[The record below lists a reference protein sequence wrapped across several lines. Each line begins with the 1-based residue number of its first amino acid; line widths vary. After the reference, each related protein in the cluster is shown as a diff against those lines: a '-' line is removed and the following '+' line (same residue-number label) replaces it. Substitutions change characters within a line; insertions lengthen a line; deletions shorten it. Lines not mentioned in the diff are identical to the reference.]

1 MRALEESIRRDGVKY
16 PILILPDGRIID
28 GYHRWR
34 IAGDECPYEVLNIS
48 EDKAFILGIALNL
61 ARRHLSF
68 EQIREIHE
76 RLRHNKELRKQVAI
90 ELRKQGKTQAEVA
103 AIVGVHPRTVDEW
116 ESDISNFKNEN
127 ANTPDLRYKIPK
139 GAQEEI
145 YKRYK
150 SGESQ
155 KKLAVEF
162 KISQGRVSQIV
173 KKIEREKERAAKEAE
188 EVKRAEV
195 EAVVVH
201 ADALKWLHTLED
213 ASFDCL
219 LTDPP
224 YSTDGVR

>member
-1 MRALEESIRRDGVKY
+1 MEESIRRDGVKY

-28 GYHRWR
+28 GYHRWL

-61 ARRHLSF
+61 ARRHLSP

-76 RLRHNKELRKQVAI
+76 RLRRDRELRKQVAV
-90 ELRKQGKTQAEVA
+90 ELRRQGKTLSETA
-103 AIVGVHPRTVDEW
+103 AVVGVDKSTVSKWTKELLGVEFSTPSKVEVKVTDEA
-116 ESDISNFKNEN
+116 K
-127 ANTPDLRYKIPK
+127 R
-139 GAQEEI
+139 EI
-145 YKRYK
+145 YERFKA
-150 SGESQ
+150 GESQ
-155 KKLAVEF
+155 TKLAAEY
-162 KISQGRVSQIV
+162 KISQQRVSQIV

-188 EVKRAEV
+188 EVKKAEV

>member
-61 ARRHLSF
+61 ARRHLSP

-76 RLRHNKELRKQVAI
+76 RLRRDRELRKQVAV
-90 ELRKQGKTQAEVA
+90 ELRRQGKTLSETA
-103 AIVGVHPRTVDEW
+103 AVVGVDKSTVSKWTKELLGVEFSTPSKVEVKVTDEA
-116 ESDISNFKNEN
+116 K
-127 ANTPDLRYKIPK
+127 R
-139 GAQEEI
+139 EI
-145 YKRYK
+145 YERFKA
-150 SGESQ
+150 GESQ
-155 KKLAVEF
+155 TKLAAEY
-162 KISQGRVSQIV
+162 KISQQRVSQIV

-188 EVKRAEV
+188 EVKKAEV